1 MKTKFFIGCRMMPV
15 CYLLLVLMALYSF
28 APAHPPSSAASLS
41 TEQIQNPITGTVY
54 DAGGVIPGVSVKIK
68 GTNIATVTKEDGT
81 YAISASVGDILVFS
95 YSGYESV
102 EITVSNQLVIDV
114 ELYEAIAL
122 EEAVI
127 NAGYYTVKDKERTGS
142 IYRVTAEEIERQP
155 VNNVLEVLQ
164 GRVPGLDIVQASGV
178 AGGGYS
184 VKIRGQNSISA
195 GNEPLYVI
203 DGVPYDTGTLSH
215 RQTSG
220 SVLPDAQINP
230 LNTIDPSSIESIEIL
245 KDADATAIYGSRG
258 ANGVILITTKKG
270 KAGKTELTI
279 NASTSVLNLTKFQ
292 KLLNT
297 QEYLSV
303 REQAFLNDG
312 YSEFPATA
320 YDVNGTWDRNRYT
333 DWQKEFLGGTAFINT
348 VNTAVSGGSE
358 QTFFKIGNSIRK
370 ETTVFPGHYSYKNL
384 AFYATAS
391 HRSKNN
397 KFFVQLTGNYGQ
409 DQNYLPA
416 SDLTWV
422 STYLPPNA
430 PSLYDSEGNLNWENS
445 TWDNPLAALESEY
458 RNKSNNLSA
467 NVRIQYEIFKG
478 VNVSSG
484 FGYTNSYLKET
495 RTSPHTM
502 FNPAWGFDSSFSST
516 FHNKGN
522 RDSWIIEPQINSSFE
537 LGNGKFEFLVG
548 GTLQKQNS
556 ERLAIIGSNFIS
568 NEFINDLGA
577 ASEINILNDQ
587 TSQYNYIALYARL
600 NYNLNQKYI
609 LNLSGRR
616 DGSSRFGPDNRF
628 SNFGAL
634 GAAWIFSKENFLEDL
649 HALNFGKLRASYGI
663 TGNDQ
668 IGDYQY
674 LNTYSIGT
682 ATYDGNIGLSPTR
695 LYNPNYAWEKNRKLE
710 VALESEWFSNRVRFE
725 INYYNNKSENQLLEI
740 PLPATTGFS
749 GINSNLEATVR
760 NSGWEVMLTT
770 RNIQHKNFNWSTSFQ
785 FTLPKN
791 KLISFEGLENSTY
804 INSLE
809 IGYPIGIYKLYELT
823 GINQETGFY
832 DFRDYDGD
840 GEISSLGDQ
849 QYIADLNP
857 KFYGAI
863 ENNFQYKNLK
873 LNFFLQFMKKDN
885 FNEFYGTEPP
895 GLMRN
900 QPAGILNQNPS
911 QPYTTGENYDAYFAH
926 YLFSISNAAVSDA
939 SFIRLKSLNIAY
951 SIPTQKETAY
961 KLTLFAQGYNLFT
974 LTRFKG
980 RDPEQNPGFLAPLR
994 QFTFGF
1000 KLEL

>member
-1 MKTKFFIGCRMMPV
+1 MKIK
-15 CYLLLVLMALYSF
+15 LLNGKGIVPRHLLIVLMTLCSLAS
-28 APAHPPSSAASLS
+28 AQQPPK
-41 TEQIQNPITGTVY
+41 IITGTVY
-54 DAGGVIPGVSVKIK
+54 DAGGPIPGVSVLVK
-68 GTNIATVTKEDGT
+68 GTNLATVTNEDGT
-81 YAISASVGDILVFS
+81 YAISTTESDTLVFT
-95 YSGYESV
+95 YPDYEPV
-102 EITVSNQLVIDV
+102 EAVVGNQTAINI
-114 ELYEAIAL
+114 EMYEAVAL
-122 EEAVI
+122 QEAVI

-142 IYRVTAEEIERQP
+142 IYRVSAEEIERQP
-155 VNNVLEVLQ
+155 VNNILESLQ
-164 GRVPGLDIVQASGV
+164 GRVPGLDIVQTTGL
-178 AGGGYS
+178 AGGGYT
-184 VKIRGQNSISA
+184 VRIRGQNSISA

-203 DGVPYDTGTLSH
+203 DGVPYDTGTLSD

-230 LNTIDPSSIESIEIL
+230 LNTLDPSSIESIEIL

-270 KAGKTELTI
+270 KSGKTEFSV
-279 NASTSVLNLTKFQ
+279 NASTSVLRLIKFQ

-312 YSEFPATA
+312 YSEYPATA
-320 YDVNGTWDRNRYT
+320 YDVNGTWDRDRYT

-348 VNTAVSGGSE
+348 LNTAVSGGSE

-370 ETTVFPGHYSYKNL
+370 ETTVFPGHYNYKNL
-384 AFYATAS
+384 AFYASVS
-391 HRSKNN
+391 HRSKND
-397 KFFVQLTGNYGQ
+397 KLHLQFTGNFGQ

-416 SDLTWV
+416 TDLTWI

-430 PSLYDSEGNLNWENS
+430 PALYDSEGNLNWEDS
-445 TWDNPLAALESEY
+445 TWENPLAAMESEY

-467 NVRIQYEIFKG
+467 NARIQYELFKALSI
-478 VNVSSG
+478 SSS
-484 FGYTNSYLKET
+484 FGYTHADLQET

-502 FNPAWGFDSSFSST
+502 FNPAWGYDSSFSSI
-516 FHNKGN
+516 FDNRGQ
-522 RDSWIIEPQINSSFE
+522 RDSWIIEPQINSSFQ
-537 LGNGKFEFLVG
+537 LGKGKFDFLVG

-556 ERLAIIGSNFIS
+556 ERLSILGANFIS
-568 NEFINDLGA
+568 NEFIRDLGA
-577 ASEINILNDQ
+577 ASEINILTDQ
-587 TSQYNYIALYARL
+587 TAQYNYIAFYARL

-628 SNFGAL
+628 SNFGAV
-634 GAAWIFSKENFLEDL
+634 GAAWIFSKEHFFQDL
-649 HALNFGKLRASYGI
+649 RWLNFAKLRASYGI

-674 LNTYSIGT
+674 LNTYSIGS
-682 ATYDGNIGLSPTR
+682 ANYDGNIALSPTR
-695 LYNPNYAWEKNRKLE
+695 LYNPSYAWEKNRKFE
-710 VALESEWFSNRVRFE
+710 VALESELFSNRVRFE
-725 INYYNNKSENQLLEI
+725 INYYNNTSDNQLLEI
-740 PLPATTGFS
+740 PLPVTTGFA
-749 GINSNLEATVR
+749 GINSNLDATVR
-760 NSGWEVMLTT
+760 NSGWEFMLTT
-770 RNIQHKNFNWSTSFQ
+770 RNIQNKNFNWSTSFQ

-857 KFYGAI
+857 KFYGGI

-900 QPAGILNQNPS
+900 QPAGILNQNPI

-961 KLTLFAQGYNLFT
+961 KLTLFAQGYNLLT